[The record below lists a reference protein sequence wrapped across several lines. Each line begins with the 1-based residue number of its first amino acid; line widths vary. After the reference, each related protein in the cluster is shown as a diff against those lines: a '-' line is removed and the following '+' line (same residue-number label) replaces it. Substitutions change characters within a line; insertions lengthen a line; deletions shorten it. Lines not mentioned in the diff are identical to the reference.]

1 MNREG
6 DYVCFESD
14 VFAAMRISDKI
25 KGAPTLEKVAP
36 ADLVEYLETQGR
48 SH

>member
-14 VFAAMRISDKI
+14 VFDAMRISDKI
-25 KGAPTLEKVAP
+25 KRAPTLEKVAP
-36 ADLVEYLETQGR
+36 VDFVEYPETQGM